1 VVALGDTE
9 IWADALEMPAA
20 LEETLHSSEG
30 FEETA
35 ELLRSASVTRI
46 IASGN
51 GASFYVAHALWLAS
65 LAGDQGAAEVIAVPA
80 GMLADGRFRWRTG
93 DRLLVISSSGEL
105 RDAVE
110 VVNGRLPLPY
120 VAVTSRRDS
129 TLGAHARSCAIVRV
143 AQQRAVTHTQAY
155 VGNLITVLAL
165 WAAVTDDAGLAAAVA
180 AAPDACSRSL
190 AAAGAWL
197 PGAVRAAGDPSA
209 AVVFGSHFGW
219 TGAMEAALL
228 LKELARMP
236 AEGVETRE
244 GATSASFGLSETSL
258 ALSLSSD
265 DPSATEAEAICQSMG
280 ARLVRAPRM
289 EAPDPR
295 LTPLTLF
302 PPALA
307 LAIELSLRR
316 GENVDRPVWT
326 DAYFSTTRVTDG
338 HADGK
343 PEETAR

>member
-1 VVALGDTE
+1 MVALADTE

-20 LEETLHSSEG
+20 LDHTLHACEG

-35 ELLRSASVTRI
+35 ELLRNASVTRI
-46 IASGN
+46 VVSGN

-65 LAGDQGAAEVIAVPA
+65 LAGGDGAPEVIAVPA
-80 GMLADGRFRWRTG
+80 GMLADGRFRWHAG

-110 VVNGRLPLPY
+110 VVNGKLPLPY

-129 TLGAHARSCAIVRV
+129 TLGTHATSSAIVHV

-155 VGNLITVLAL
+155 VGNLVTALAL
-165 WAAVTDDAGLAAAVA
+165 WAAVTHDAELAAAVA
-180 AAPDACSRSL
+180 AAPDACARSL
-190 AAAGAWL
+190 AAVAEWL
-197 PGAVRAAGDPSA
+197 PGAVGDAGDPSA

-219 TGAMEAALL
+219 TAAMEAALL
-228 LKELARMP
+228 LKELARIP

-244 GATSASFGLSETSL
+244 GATSASFGLSNSSL
-258 ALSLSSD
+258 ALSLSAD
-265 DPSATEAEAICQSMG
+265 DPAAAEAEAICKSMG
-280 ARLVRAPRM
+280 ARLVRAPRV

-316 GENVDRPVWT
+316 GENVDRPLWT
-326 DAYFSTTRVTDG
+326 ESYFSTARVTDAG
-338 HADGK
+338 GDGT
-343 PEETAR
+343 PGRAAG